1 MMHLEVASAAV
12 NAGVFD
18 AINDV
23 NSSAL
28 VMFRTVSVTVAVALV
43 LLAWFKSKTLVGALA
58 ALLTAGV
65 VLYGIWN
72 ITDVRDAVGDD
83 VKLAPPLVDVASAGT
98 I

>member
-1 MMHLEVASAAV
+1 MIHLELTAAAV
-12 NAGVFD
+12 NTGVFD
-18 AINDV
+18 AIDNV

-28 VMFRTVSVTVAVALV
+28 AMFRTVAVTVAVALV

-65 VLYGIWN
+65 VLYGIFN

-83 VKLAPPLVDVASAGT
+83 VKLAPAAAKVAPAET
-98 I
+98 D